1 MLNQTQQEMITA
13 SVQNAVERMP
23 AAKFAPGIVMA
34 VDPSNTIAEVRADGT
49 DSGQFGADILAPN
62 RFVPGDRVML
72 LFVPPHGVFVIG
84 RRQGDWDDWHVVG
97 TEGEPAFNGG
107 LWDHESTTSGLGT
120 DAGAFV
126 SFTRRSDRV
135 ELRGRAE
142 RVSGSDDVIYFLPD
156 GYRPANDLLVPASG
170 NLGAYSPLRIDRSS
184 GAVEVIAGTNVSI
197 HDGISF
203 IAATPVDIS

>member
-1 MLNQTQQEMITA
+1 MLTSTQQEMISAAVQSAVDRTA
-13 SVQNAVERMP
+13 VP
-23 AAKFAPGIVMA
+23 KYIPGIVMS

-49 DSGQFGADILAPN
+49 ESGQFGADILAPN
-62 RFVPGDRVML
+62 RFIPGDRVML
-72 LFVPPHGVFVIG
+72 LFVPPHGSFVIG

-97 TEGEPAFNGG
+97 TSGEPAFNSG
-107 LWDHESTTSGLGT
+107 LWTHESSTGGLGT

-142 RVSGSDDVIYFLPD
+142 RVSGADDVIYFLPD
-156 GYRPANDLLVPASG
+156 GYRPANDLLVPATG
-170 NLGAYSPLRIDRSS
+170 NLGSYSPLRIDRSS